1 MVLPWFEVHLGL
13 LLGFLLTIAAIAHML
28 RHRRSPSS
36 TVAWL
41 LLFVALPYVGVVL
54 YLMFGGRKMKRAAM
68 LKSSVRITETEILP
82 IAEATPFDRML
93 RSYDLPG
100 ATAEN
105 RVSLCRT
112 GVEGYE
118 GMLRIIEESQKTL
131 YIASF
136 IFSPDDVG
144 RDILR
149 RLIERAAA
157 GVEVRLLAD
166 GLGSLK
172 TGRRFFEPLNRA
184 GGRFAFFKP
193 VIHVPLRSRTNLR
206 NHRKIAVSDGRR
218 AMAGGMNVTAED
230 MFPQPHPGT
239 WQDLSFVVEGPA
251 ARHYE
256 DIFRSDWKFA
266 SGEQL
271 EPSAPSPES
280 DPRRAGGA
288 VLQVV
293 PSGPDVPMDPLYAVT
308 LAAVFAA
315 KRRIWLVT
323 PYFVPD
329 DALAQAL
336 VIACHR
342 GVDVRILVPEK
353 SNHRLADVARSGFLR
368 DIHAAGGNV
377 LLYTQ
382 GMVHAKLMIVD
393 DVLAMVGSANMD
405 MRSLF
410 LNYEVMQLAY
420 SGPEIRAVEAWFNA
434 LAENTRTGLPDSGPW
449 REMAEGVVRAIS
461 PLF

>member
-1 MVLPWFEVHLGL
+1 MILPWIEVHLGL

-36 TVAWL
+36 TIAWL
-41 LLFVALPYVGVVL
+41 LVFVALPYVGVVL
-54 YLMFGGRKMKRAAM
+54 YLMFGGRKVRRDAT
-68 LKSSVRITETEILP
+68 LKGSVRITESETLP
-82 IAEATPFDRML
+82 VAEATPFDRML
-93 RSYDLPG
+93 RSYGLPG

-105 RVSLCRT
+105 HVSLCPT
-112 GVEGYE
+112 GVEGYQ
-118 GMLRIIEESQKTL
+118 GMLKIIEESQRTL
-131 YIASF
+131 YVTMF
-136 IFSPDDVG
+136 IFSSDDVG
-144 RDILR
+144 QDILR
-149 RLIERAAA
+149 RLIQRAKD
-157 GVEVRLLAD
+157 GVEVRLLVD

-193 VIHVPLRSRTNLR
+193 VIHFPLRSRTNLR
-206 NHRKIAVSDGRR
+206 NHRKIVVSDGCRV
-218 AMAGGMNVTAED
+218 MAGGMNVTRED
-230 MFPQPHPGT
+230 IFPEPHPGA
-239 WQDLSFVVEGPA
+239 WQDLSFLVEGPA

-256 DIFRSDWKFA
+256 DIFRWDWKFA

-271 EPSAPSPES
+271 DPSGASTEGN
-280 DPRRAGGA
+280 PRQAGGA

-293 PSGPDVPMDPLYAVT
+293 PSGPDIPKDPLYAVT

-315 KRRIWLVT
+315 QDRIWVVT

-353 SNHRLADVARSGFLR
+353 SNHRLADVARTGFLR
-368 DIHAAGGNV
+368 DIHAAGGDV

-420 SGPEIRAVEAWFNA
+420 SRPEIRAVEAWFA
-434 LAENTRTGLPDSGPW
+434 TLAENTRTGLPDSGPW
-449 REMAEGVVRAIS
+449 REIAEGVVRAVS